1 MNLSLRKKIWERT
14 EVQEM
19 SKQKNMTGQIATLK
33 KVMHY
38 LKHYIPILI
47 LSVVLA
53 TVTVALTLYFPIL
66 TGRAI
71 DLILDKGN
79 VDFPGILAIAKE
91 GAIVIGITATAQW
104 IMNMCNN
111 RMTYNIVRDIR
122 RDAFERIEHLPLS
135 YIDSHSHGDMV
146 SRIIADVDTF
156 ADGLLMGFTQLFTGL
171 ATIIGT
177 LLFMLFV
184 NVKITVVVVLL
195 TPISLFVAG
204 FIAKKTY
211 SMFQLQTQTRGEQ
224 TALIEEM
231 VGNQKVVQAFCHEKE
246 ALGQFADVNDR
257 LQKYSLRATFFSSLV
272 NPSTRFVNSLVY
284 AAVGITGAL
293 AVILTGGAF
302 SVGNLSCF
310 LSYANQY
317 TKPFNE
323 ISGVVTEL
331 QNALACA
338 ARFFELI
345 EAKEEEPD
353 AADAYQLEQADGTVD
368 IDHVYFSYVPE
379 QKLIE
384 DFNLHVQ
391 PGQRIAIVGP
401 TGCGKTTLINLLMRF
416 YDADSGH
423 IQVSGHDVMHM
434 TRHSLRK
441 NYGMV
446 LQETWLKKGTIR
458 ENICM
463 GKPDATEEE
472 MIAAAK
478 ASHAHSFI
486 RRLSKGYD
494 TEITEDGGN
503 LSQGQKQLLCITRV
517 MLCLP
522 PMLILDEATSSIDTR
537 TEIRIQ
543 KAFLTMMKGRTSFIV
558 AHRLSTIREADS
570 ILVMK
575 DGKIIEQ
582 GNHDTLLAQNG
593 FYATLYNSQFDQG

>member
-1 MNLSLRKKIWERT
+1 MGRNKETMKRVLKFISPYKAKIIIMLLT
-14 EVQEM
+14 ALV
-19 SKQKNMTGQIATLK
+19 TVGFTL
-33 KVMHY
+33 Y
-38 LKHYIPILI
+38 TPILI
-47 LSVVLA
+47 GNGVDNIVGPGKVNAAGLLKVLGTLAVIVVGNAVSQWVMNLLTNQVTYSVVQ
-53 TVTVALTLYFPIL
+53 
-66 TGRAI
+66 
-71 DLILDKGN
+71 D
-79 VDFPGILAIAKE
+79 
-91 GAIVIGITATAQW
+91 
-104 IMNMCNN
+104 
-111 RMTYNIVRDIR
+111 VRSQ
-122 RDAFERIEHLPLS
+122 AFAHLQEVPVS
-135 YIDSHSHGDMV
+135 YIDANQPGDIL
-146 SRIIADVDTF
+146 SRIVSDVSQF
-156 ADGLLMGFTQLFTGL
+156 SDGLLMGFTQLFTGVL
-171 ATIIGT
+171 TIFGTIG
-177 LLFMLFV
+177 FMLSIS
-184 NVKITVVVVLL
+184 VKITVIVILL
-195 TPISLFVAG
+195 TPISLFVAS
-204 FIAKKTY
+204 FIAGRTFR
-211 SMFQLQTQTRGEQ
+211 MFQEQ
-224 TALIEEM
+224 SEKRAEMTSIVEEL
-231 VGNQKVVQAFCHEKE
+231 VGNQKIVQAFSYEERANERFGK
-246 ALGQFADVNDR
+246 VNEE
-257 LQKYSLRATFFSSLV
+257 LRVCGIKAIFFSSIT
-272 NPSTRFVNSLVY
+272 NPSTRFVNGLVY
-284 AAVGITGAL
+284 TAVGIF
-293 AVILTGGAF
+293 GAF
-302 SVGNLSCF
+302 TVIKGGMTVGQLTSF
-310 LSYANQY
+310 LNYANQY

-353 AADAYQLEQADGTVD
+353 AADAYQLKQADGTVD

>member
-1 MNLSLRKKIWERT
+1 MGRNKETMKRVLKFISPYKAKIIIMLLT
-14 EVQEM
+14 ALV
-19 SKQKNMTGQIATLK
+19 TVGFTL
-33 KVMHY
+33 Y
-38 LKHYIPILI
+38 TPILI
-47 LSVVLA
+47 GNGVDNIVGPGNVNTAGLLKVLGALAVIVVGNAVSQWVMNLLTNQVTYSVVQ
-53 TVTVALTLYFPIL
+53 
-66 TGRAI
+66 
-71 DLILDKGN
+71 D
-79 VDFPGILAIAKE
+79 
-91 GAIVIGITATAQW
+91 
-104 IMNMCNN
+104 
-111 RMTYNIVRDIR
+111 VRSQ
-122 RDAFERIEHLPLS
+122 AFAHLQEVPVS
-135 YIDSHSHGDMV
+135 YIDANQPGDIL
-146 SRIIADVDTF
+146 SRIVSDVSQF
-156 ADGLLMGFTQLFTGL
+156 SDGLLMGFTQLFTGVL
-171 ATIIGT
+171 TIFGTIG
-177 LLFMLFV
+177 FMLSIS
-184 NVKITVVVVLL
+184 VKITVIVILL
-195 TPISLFVAG
+195 TPISLFVAS
-204 FIAKKTY
+204 FIAGRTFR
-211 SMFQLQTQTRGEQ
+211 MFQEQ
-224 TALIEEM
+224 SEKRAEMTSIVEEL
-231 VGNQKVVQAFCHEKE
+231 VGNQKIVQAFSYEERANERFGK
-246 ALGQFADVNDR
+246 VNEE
-257 LQKYSLRATFFSSLV
+257 LRVCGIKAIFFSSIT
-272 NPSTRFVNSLVY
+272 NPSTRFVNGLVY
-284 AAVGITGAL
+284 TAVGIF
-293 AVILTGGAF
+293 GAF
-302 SVGNLSCF
+302 TVIKGGMTVGQLTSF
-310 LSYANQY
+310 LNYANQY

-353 AADAYQLEQADGTVD
+353 AADAYQLKQADGTVD